1 MWGALEAK
9 KILIVAKKCI
19 TEFAMLTFLLV
30 QIISINLIHSIIGLP
45 CSSNGKEFASNTG
58 DQGSNSRSERSSEE
72 GNGNPLQYSCL
83 ENSMDRETSQATV
96 HGVTERQTR
105 LSD

>member
-1 MWGALEAK
+1 MGSPRGK
-9 KILIVAKKCI
+9 RNFYCGKKCI
-19 TEFAMLTFLLV
+19 TEFAILTFLLV

-45 CSSNGKEFASNTG
+45 CSSNGEEFASNTG

-83 ENSMDRETSQATV
+83 ENSMDREASQAKV
-96 HGVTERQTR
+96 HGVTERQT
-105 LSD
+105 